1 MSLKNKDEDFW
12 REKLTEEQY
21 KVLRQKATEQP
32 FSGKLLENSQEGVYK
47 CAACGHP
54 LFQSDTKFDS
64 GSGWPSFY
72 DAITDN
78 IQLRE
83 DNSHGMNRIE
93 VLCGNCGSH
102 LGHLFKDGPQ
112 PTGKRFCINSISLN
126 FKQKDNGQED

>member
-1 MSLKNKDEDFW
+1 MSLRNKDEDFW
-12 REKLTEEQY
+12 REKLTDEQY

-47 CAACGHP
+47 CAACGKP
-54 LFQSDTKFDS
+54 LFQSETKFDS

-78 IQLRE
+78 IQLKK
-83 DNSHGMNRIE
+83 DNSHSMNRIE
-93 VLCGNCGSH
+93 VLCRNCGSH
-102 LGHLFKDGPQ
+102 LGHLFEDGPQ

-126 FKQKDNGQED
+126 FKQKDNE

>member
-21 KVLRQKATEQP
+21 KVLRQKATEWP

-47 CAACGHP
+47 CAACGNP
-54 LFQSDTKFDS
+54 LFQSETKFDS